1 MLLQTINRSLSS
13 PTLTPSVLQAS
24 KAYLF
29 LLPQE
34 TASNREQIIGC
45 VIAQRISEAMAIAE
59 EPTAS
64 TAAPTTIDVGGGLF
78 CHTTPLPTPLGIP
91 RLFVTSTHRRQ
102 GIASYL
108 LTAAADTMIYG
119 CRLDPRK
126 GEVAFTQPTRDGS
139 RVMQKWGG
147 GSVRIYEE

>member
-1 MLLQTINRSLSS
+1 
-13 PTLTPSVLQAS
+13 
-24 KAYLF
+24 
-29 LLPQE
+29 
-34 TASNREQIIGC
+34 
-45 VIAQRISEAMAIAE
+45 MAIAGAE

-64 TAAPTTIDVGGGLF
+64 TAAPPTIDVGEGLF

-108 LTAAADTMIYG
+108 LTAAANTMI
-119 CRLDPRK
+119 
-126 GEVAFTQPTRDGS
+126 RDGS